1 MKPKIMPD
9 RTEFEDFSVIGGP
22 LYWLGCRLG
31 LVRGGTNTIAIGV
44 ALGAFLW
51 TVQLALSVT
60 DGMSDRIFSLS
71 LIGAHV
77 RLLVA
82 IPLFFVCEAWLTPRM
97 AAFVRGIVIS
107 GLVPKTELTIL
118 QSETSAMARWK
129 DAWLPELVCL
139 LLAAPLS
146 FVKPP
151 IDLAGGT
158 TAYHPNP
165 VTGGMTLSGGWYWIV
180 CLLLFRFLV
189 FRWLW
194 HLGLWC
200 RFLWRISRLPLHLVP
215 TNPDGVA
222 GLGLLE
228 LVHSQFAPLIMA
240 ISAVESASFAEE
252 ISVGTMTINAIYPQ
266 LAALLILYAV
276 LFLGPLLIFTLKL
289 KDCRSK
295 GLADY
300 GAVAARY
307 VNEFEQKW
315 VGAGGAL
322 QPDLLGSPDLQ
333 SLADLSNSVS
343 VVRNM
348 RLAPIS
354 RRILMALAIPA
365 LLPMLPLVLFV
376 YPAETLAENLVKM
389 LFAQ

>member
-1 MKPKIMPD
+1 MPK
-9 RTEFEDFSVIGGP
+9 RTEFEGFSVIGGP

-31 LVRGGTNTIAIGV
+31 LVRGESNTIAIGI
-44 ALGAFLW
+44 ALGGFLW
-51 TVQLALSVT
+51 AVQLALFVI
-60 DGMSDRIFSLS
+60 DGMGNRIFSLS
-71 LIGAHV
+71 VIGAHV

-97 AAFVRGIVIS
+97 AAFVRGIVNS
-107 GLVPKTELTIL
+107 GLVPTSELTAM
-118 QSETSAMARWK
+118 QSETSAIARWK
-129 DAWLPELVCL
+129 ELWLAELVCL

-151 IDLAGGT
+151 TDLAVGT
-158 TAYHPNP
+158 TVYHPNP
-165 VTGGMTLSGGWYWIV
+165 VTGGMTLSGGWYWVV
-180 CLLLFRFLV
+180 CLLLFRFLM

-200 RFLWRISRLPLHLVP
+200 YFLWRVSKLQLHLVP

-222 GLGLLE
+222 GLGSLE

-240 ISAVESASFAEE
+240 FSAVGAASFAEQ
-252 ISVGTMTINAIYPQ
+252 ISAGTMTINAMYPQ
-266 LAALLILYAV
+266 LVVLLIVYAA

-289 KDCRSK
+289 NNCRSK
-295 GLADY
+295 GLTDY

-307 VNEFEQKW
+307 VNEFERKW
-315 VGAGGAL
+315 VGADGARE
-322 QPDLLGSPDLQ
+322 PDLLGSADLQ

-348 RLAPIS
+348 RMAPIS

-376 YPAETLAENLVKM
+376 FPIGTLAENLVKM
-389 LFAQ
+389 LLA

>member
-1 MKPKIMPD
+1 
-9 RTEFEDFSVIGGP
+9 
-22 LYWLGCRLG
+22 
-31 LVRGGTNTIAIGV
+31 LVRGGTNTIAIGLV
-44 ALGAFLW
+44 LGGVLW
-51 TVQLALSVT
+51 TVQLMLLFA
-60 DGMSDRIFSLS
+60 DGMSDRILSLS
-71 LIGAHV
+71 VIGAHV

-97 AAFVRGIVIS
+97 AAFVRGIVNS
-107 GLVPKTELTIL
+107 GLVPKTELTAL
-118 QSETSAMARWK
+118 QSETAAIARWK
-129 DAWLPELVCL
+129 DAWLPELAC
-139 LLAAPLS
+139 LLAAASLS
-146 FVKPP
+146 FIGPP

-158 TAYHPNP
+158 AIYHPNP
-165 VTGGMTLSGGWYWIV
+165 ITGGMTLSGGWYWIV
-180 CLLLFRFLV
+180 CLTLFRFLV

-200 RFLWRISRLPLHLVP
+200 HFLWRLSRLRLHLVP

-252 ISVGTMTINAIYPQ
+252 ISVGTMTIKAIYPQ
-266 LAALLILYAV
+266 LVVLLILDAV

-289 KDCRSK
+289 KDCSSK

-315 VGAGGAL
+315 VGADTAL
-322 QPDLLGSPDLQ
+322 EPDLLGSPDLQ
-333 SLADLSNSVS
+333 SLVDLSNSVS

-348 RLAPIS
+348 HVAPIS
-354 RRILMALAIPA
+354 RRILVVFAIPA

-376 YPAETLAENLVKM
+376 YPAETLAESLVKM
-389 LFAQ
+389 LLGQ